1 MRERGL
7 RVPEDVSLVGFDDV
21 PIARYLTP
29 ALTTVQ
35 VPIAELGRQA
45 MARLLAAVDGQPG
58 HPEGGPMHT
67 VIAPTLAVRAST
79 AASAG
84 ASKKKRTK

>member
-1 MRERGL
+1 
-7 RVPEDVSLVGFDDV
+7 VPEDVSLVGFDDV

-45 MARLLAAVDGQPG
+45 MASLLSSIDGRPG
-58 HPEGGPMHT
+58 HPDGTASHT
-67 VIAPTLAVRAST
+67 VIAPTLAIRAST
-79 AASAG
+79 AAAVE
-84 ASKKKRTK
+84 ASKRTSTKRRTSS